1 MSEAL
6 EMTAEELIEVM
17 DFFDDWADKYRYII
31 DLGKKLQPLD
41 ESEKTEETRVLGC
54 VSRVWMVGGLDR
66 STAPPVMRF
75 RADSD
80 AHIVR
85 GLIAVVMILFDGQ
98 TPAAIARRDAL
109 AFLVR
114 VGLDQHLTQ
123 SRSNGLHSMIGRIK
137 ELAVRAEATA

>member
-1 MSEAL
+1 MAEAL
-6 EMTAEELIEVM
+6 EMTVEELVEVM

-31 DLGKKLQPLD
+31 DLGKKIPVL
-41 ESEKTEETRVLGC
+41 EEAEKTEENRVLGC

-66 STAPPVMRF
+66 SSSPPHMSF

-98 TPAAIARRDAL
+98 TPETIAERDAL
-109 AFLVR
+109 EFFRR

-123 SRSNGLHSMIGRIK
+123 SRSNGLHSMVHKIK
-137 ELAVRAEATA
+137 ELGAREADA